1 MKISDLIGYL
11 EERLRDNGDLD
22 IGVHDT
28 ATGGIFARLISTSR
42 SPSSVS
48 RARTSRCW
56 RSARTGRG
64 RIRDAIFILEL

>member
-28 ATGGIFARLISTSR
+28 ATGGYL
-42 SPSSVS
+42 P
-48 RARTSRCW
+48 
-56 RSARTGRG
+56 G
-64 RIRDAIFILEL
+64 